1 MALTRLGRL
10 IVVGAIL
17 TALVGL
23 MTYSV
28 EPMTQ
33 YSIDEVIDSIDD
45 HENERIHIRGII
57 VNGTLDLES
66 GTVVLTG
73 TNSTMNVIISGLSIP
88 TGFGEGTMV
97 SVKGTLH
104 ATDDGHVLRADDIK
118 TGCPSK
124 YEPTTLNE

>member
-10 IVVGAIL
+10 IVVGTILAI
-17 TALVGL
+17 LVGL

-33 YSIDEVIDSIDD
+33 YSIDEVMDSVDQ

-57 VNGTLDLES
+57 VNGTLNLES
-66 GTVVLTG
+66 GTVMLTG
-73 TNSTMNVIISGLSIP
+73 SNSTMDVIISGLSIP
-88 TGFGEGTMV
+88 TGFGEGMMV

-104 ATDDGHVLRADDIK
+104 LTDTGHVLRADDIK

-124 YEPTTLNE
+124 YESSVNE

>member
-10 IVVGAIL
+10 IVVGSILAIL
-17 TALVGL
+17 VAL

-28 EPMTQ
+28 EPMSQ
-33 YSIDEVIDSIDD
+33 YSIDEVMESIDE

-57 VNGTLDLES
+57 VNGTLNFES
-66 GTVVLTG
+66 GTVLLTG
-73 TNSTMNVIISGLSIP
+73 SNYTMDVNIAGLSIP
-88 TGFGEGTMV
+88 TGFEEGTMV

-104 ATDDGHVLRADDIK
+104 ITDLGHVLRADEIK

-124 YEPTTLNE
+124 YESTIN

>member
-17 TALVGL
+17 ATLVGL

-33 YSIDEVIDSIDD
+33 YSIDEVMDSIDE
-45 HENERIHIRGII
+45 HENDRIHIRGIV

-66 GTVVLTG
+66 GTVILSG
-73 TNSTMNVIISGLSIP
+73 TNSTMNVIISGLPIP

-97 SVKGTLH
+97 SMKGTLH
-104 ATDDGHVLRADDIK
+104 PTDDGHVLRADDIK

-124 YEPTTLNE
+124 YESTVND

>member
-10 IVVGAIL
+10 VVVGTIL
-17 TALVGL
+17 AALVGL

-33 YSIDEVIDSIDD
+33 YSIDEVMESIDE
-45 HENERIHIRGII
+45 HENERIHIRGIV
-57 VNGTLDLES
+57 VNGTLNLEA
-66 GTVVLTG
+66 GNVVLTG

-104 ATDDGHVLRADDIK
+104 LTEDGHVLRADDIK

-124 YEPTTLNE
+124 YESTQ

>member
-10 IVVGAIL
+10 IVVGSILAI
-17 TALVGL
+17 LVGL

-28 EPMTQ
+28 EPMSQ
-33 YSIDEVIDSIDD
+33 YSIDEVMESIDE

-57 VNGTLDLES
+57 VNGSLNFQS
-66 GTVVLTG
+66 GTVILTG
-73 TNSTMNVIISGLSIP
+73 SNSTMDVIISGLSIP
-88 TGFGEGTMV
+88 TGFEEGTMV

-104 ATDDGHVLRADDIK
+104 LTDEGHVLRADEIK

-124 YEPTTLNE
+124 YESTIN